1 MKKTISLVWRDS
13 DARYAEDL
21 ALTIRRL
28 RSIIFGQDKDEKG
41 LRTMIRFHCAQSITE
56 VILEYTDSEPKDSP
70 NTTALPS

>member
-56 VILEYTDSEPKDSP
+56 VVLEYTDSEPKDSP
-70 NTTALPS
+70 NITALPS

>member
-1 MKKTISLVWRDS
+1 MKKIISLVWRDS

-41 LRTMIRFHCAQSITE
+41 LRTTIAYLCAQSTIE
-56 VILEYTDSEPKDSP
+56 VRLEYTDSEPKDLPS
-70 NTTALPS
+70 TTALPS

>member
-1 MKKTISLVWRDS
+1 MKKIISLVWRDS

-41 LRTMIRFHCAQSITE
+41 LHTTIRFHFAQNITE

-70 NTTALPS
+70 NITALPS